1 MFNEGNKVIPVDIK
15 KEMEKSY
22 LAYSMSVIAG
32 RALPDVRDGLKPVHR
47 RIIYTMYQAGLT
59 PDKAYRK
66 SATTVGDVLGSYHP
80 HGDSSVY
87 DALVRMAQKFSL
99 RYTLVDGHGNFGS
112 VDGDPPAAYRYTEA
126 RMSKMAC
133 EIIAD
138 IEKETVDY
146 KPNYD
151 DSKKEP
157 VVLPSRFP
165 NLLVN
170 GSTGIAVGM
179 ATNIP
184 PHNLN
189 EVIDGVTMLIDNP
202 EASVLELMD
211 IIKGPDF
218 PTAGIIMGQA
228 GIRAAYATGRGKI
241 TLRGRAEIEE
251 WKNDRYRIV
260 ITEIPYMVNKAR
272 LVENIAD
279 LVKEK
284 RIEGITDL
292 RDESDRN
299 GMSIVIELRRDAN
312 PQVVLNKLYTYTQLQ
327 DTVGVIMLA
336 LSNGIPKVM
345 TLREMLSEYLDFQVE
360 IITRRVTYDLRRA
373 EERKHILDGLKIAQ
387 DNIDRV
393 IAIIRGSKDN
403 NESRPKLM
411 EEFSLTEIQANA
423 ILTMQLG
430 RLSSLDR
437 LKIEDELDSIKAKIA
452 EYTEILA
459 DDNKI
464 RGIVRDELSE
474 IKRKFGDERRTEIQA
489 VSGEVDIED
498 LIEREDC
505 IVTLTHFGY
514 IKRQTVDSY
523 RTQSRGGVGVT
534 AMTTREDDFA
544 SELFVANT
552 HDYILFFTSK
562 GRVLRLKCYE
572 IPAAARTAKGSN
584 IINLLPLETDER
596 IKSVIKVS
604 EFDDQ
609 HNLMFVTKKGIIKRT
624 VLSLYNT
631 ARKGGIIALTVDPDD
646 ELCAVRKTN
655 GKNELIVATKK
666 GMAIKFRE
674 NDVRLMGR
682 LARGVKA
689 LNLKDDDEVIGLCR
703 VRSGAT
709 LLTVTEKGLGRRSD
723 PTEYRLISRGGKGV
737 TNYKVNEKSGDVA
750 GIIMVDAGDG
760 IIMITDAGI
769 IIKIESD
776 SISRQSR
783 TAKGVR
789 VMRVAEGSI
798 IATVA
803 RTPKEDDNADVDGDV
818 EDIGETTPSAEVLE
832 TIAEDVLDEKT
843 EVLIED
849 EENEDEE
856 S

>member
-284 RIEGITDL
+284 RIEGITAL
-292 RDESDRN
+292 RDESDRD

-437 LKIEDELDSIKAKIA
+437 LKIEDELESIKAKIA
-452 EYTEILA
+452 EYTAILA
-459 DDNKI
+459 DDNRI

-604 EFDDQ
+604 QFDDE

-631 ARKGGIIALTVDPDD
+631 ARKGGIIALTVDEGD

-666 GMAIKFRE
+666 GMAIKFKE
-674 NDVRLMGR
+674 DDVRLMGR

-689 LNLKDDDEVIGLCR
+689 LNLKSDDEVIGLCR
-703 VRSGAT
+703 VRADAT
-709 LLTVTEKGLGRRSD
+709 LLTVTEKGQGRRSD
-723 PTEYRLISRGGKGV
+723 PSEYRLISRGGKGV

-769 IIKIESD
+769 IIKIEAD

-789 VMRVAEGSI
+789 VMRVAPGSI

-803 RTPKEDDNADVDGDV
+803 RTPKEDDNADVDGD
-818 EDIGETTPSAEVLE
+818 EGSKAEVSTEETAVVETLE
-832 TIAEDVLDEKT
+832 ET
-843 EVLIED
+843 EVLSEIN

-856 S
+856 N

>member
-202 EASVLELMD
+202 DAGVLELMD

-437 LKIEDELDSIKAKIA
+437 LKIEDELESIKAKIA
-452 EYTEILA
+452 EYMAILA
-459 DDNKI
+459 DDDRI

-474 IKRKFGDERRTEIQA
+474 IKRKFGDARRTEIQA

-604 EFDDQ
+604 QFDDE

-631 ARKGGIIALTVDPDD
+631 ARKGGIIALTVDPGD

-655 GKNELIVATKK
+655 GRNELIVATKK
-666 GMAIKFRE
+666 GMAIKFKE
-674 NDVRLMGR
+674 DDVRLMGR

-689 LNLKDDDEVIGLCR
+689 LNLKADDEVIGLCR
-703 VRSGAT
+703 VRADAT

-723 PTEYRLISRGGKGV
+723 PSEYRLISRGGKGV

-750 GIIMVDAGDG
+750 GIIMVDSGDG

-769 IIKIESD
+769 IIKIEAD

-818 EDIGETTPSAEVLE
+818 SNEAEVSTEETTVVETLE
-832 TIAEDVLDEKT
+832 ET
-843 EVLIED
+843 EVLAEIN

-856 S
+856 N